1 MDDYISR
8 KAAID
13 AVNKALDRETL
24 LYGFVRKVAIDA
36 IRLLPSAQTERK
48 KGKWIGTEFDGYAD
62 GNPVYYEWK
71 CSACGCVVEDEEPI
85 WNYCPN
91 CGADMQT

>member
-36 IRLLPSAQTERK
+36 IRLLPSAQPKRK
-48 KGKWIGTEFDGYAD
+48 KGK
-62 GNPVYYEWK
+62 
-71 CSACGCVVEDEEPI
+71 
-85 WNYCPN
+85 
-91 CGADMQT
+91 